1 MYVGEVPM
9 RRSTDR
15 ILTTHAGSL
24 PRPPALREAW
34 SRPTEGPQQ
43 QSELQALLRASVSE
57 VVAEQRKVA
66 VDIPN
71 DGEFGKPMRSASDPA
86 AWGTYIFNRLSGFGP
101 APPDAVAPDRAVAGQ
116 RMRIVGLR
124 WEQREFSEFY
134 ATSNLGV
141 PSTASRPACI
151 GPISYADN
159 DALRRDLANLK
170 SATDAA
176 GIEEAFVTSIAP
188 GSLEMFCR
196 GQNGYYS
203 TAESFLDAIA
213 AAVRIEYRAIVEAGF
228 VLQLD
233 DPGLPDTWD
242 MLDPHPTLEQYKRYA
257 MLRVEALNHAL
268 VGIPEDRV
276 RYHICWGSWH
286 GPHTTDIP
294 LRDIVDVML
303 RVKAQAYSVE
313 AGNVRHEH
321 EYKIWREVKLPDG
334 KILIPGVVSHAT
346 NVVEHPELVAD
357 RILAY
362 AKAVGRENVVAG
374 TDCGLGGRVHTQIAW
389 AKLRALAEGAR
400 LASKELWH

>member
-1 MYVGEVPM
+1 M

-34 SRPTEGPQQ
+34 SKPTEGPQQ

-242 MLDPHPTLEQYKRYA
+242 MLDPHPTLEQYNRYA

-374 TDCGLGGRVHTQIAW
+374 TDCGLGGRVHAQIAW

>member
-1 MYVGEVPM
+1 M

-34 SRPTEGPQQ
+34 SKPTEGPQQ